1 MAFKLG
7 KETRHDGTHSARMPE
22 TPLTFGT
29 AANPGII
36 AQLGTNPTPPGIKTG
51 GDLESGTLAQ
61 ANNDGSTDIDPSVDP
76 NSSLFKR
83 IEAHE
88 GQHQDDMKSGKA
100 GYTDH
105 TVTWEGNTH
114 DRVNVN
120 GEWGVMWEGA
130 FRKDGWKGFP
140 WEQSA
145 IQAEKKV

>member
-7 KETRHDGTHSARMPE
+7 KEARYDGTYGANMPN
-22 TPLTFGT
+22 TPLMFGST
-29 AANPGII
+29 TSLTNVNIKAPED
-36 AQLGTNPTPPGIKTG
+36 GT
-51 GDLESGTLAQ
+51 SLAQ
-61 ANNDGSTDIDPSVDP
+61 ANNDGTTDIDPSIDP

-105 TVTWEGNTH
+105 TVTWKGGTH
-114 DRVNVN
+114 NRINVN
-120 GEWGVMWEGA
+120 GEWGVMWEGT